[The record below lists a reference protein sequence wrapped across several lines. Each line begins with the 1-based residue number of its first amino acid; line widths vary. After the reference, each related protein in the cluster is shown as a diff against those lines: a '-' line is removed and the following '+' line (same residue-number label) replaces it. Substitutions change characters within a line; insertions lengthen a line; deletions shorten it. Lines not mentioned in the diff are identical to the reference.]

1 MFEAFQKGQRIKEL
15 GVAKKGIVTGDN
27 NRFMRFFWEINDKKI
42 NYSWIL
48 CSKGGSFRK
57 YYGNFLYVVNWSKN
71 AQNFYIDNKS
81 SSILKKEYCMKE
93 GITYNTI
100 TSGTS
105 GFRYL
110 PINYLFVD
118 GGPTIVNISN
128 ILYCL
133 GILNSKITKLILDL
147 LNPTINLKL
156 YNVNEIPIIFDDSFD
171 NEIRIYVR

>member
-1 MFEAFQKGQRIKEL
+1 
-15 GVAKKGIVTGDN
+15 
-27 NRFMRFFWEINDKKI
+27 
-42 NYSWIL
+42 
-48 CSKGGSFRK
+48 
-57 YYGNFLYVVNWSKN
+57 
-71 AQNFYIDNKS
+71 
-81 SSILKKEYCMKE
+81 MKE

-171 NEIRIYVR
+171 NEIRIYVLKYLKIK